1 MDRTVNGV
9 HIHTVKGEHLFFF
22 FFFQHGGKKGIS
34 EAQCKTG

>member
-9 HIHTVKGEHLFFF
+9 HIHTVKGEHLGF